1 MKVTQSSKWSNL
13 LVLLCVS
20 VPSFMINLDSN
31 IVAVS
36 LTSISSSL
44 HADFTA
50 IEWVIS
56 AYTLTFA
63 ALVLP
68 AGTLADR
75 FGRKRVLLLGLL
87 TFTIASLVC
96 GAAPNATV
104 LNIARAV
111 QGVGAALQLS
121 AALAILSF
129 EFRGPARAKA
139 FAFWGTV
146 IGIAITMGP
155 IAGGL
160 ITQELGWQWAFYLN
174 LPVGVAMFV
183 LTALFV
189 TESRDPAAVNVDVLG
204 VATFAASL
212 VFLTIALIS
221 GNHEGWSSY
230 KIVIELAAAVIFFA
244 AFILVETRQ
253 ERPMLDLSFFEKQT
267 YIGANIAGLAYAVT
281 LLTMLTY
288 LPLLFQSELALTPQ
302 EAGLYMLPIAV
313 PMFAVPRLVS
323 KYLSHRV
330 SGRTLITMG
339 LTLSAIGLFLLSIS
353 AQQALYSALLPGML
367 VVGISAG
374 FLNGETA
381 KVAMSVIPP
390 ERAGMAA
397 GVGGT
402 IRFAGIVIGFAG
414 LGAILFETV
423 SNKFG
428 EFLGRVLDS
437 SQIFAVQGIVVGKG
451 APAEWNVPPNVAT
464 GIVGAGYSMVFL
476 TASIL
481 ALAASAATWA
491 LIKSADTMPH
501 IHAPMG
507 SEVLPIVD

>member
-1 MKVTQSSKWSNL
+1 MKVAQSARWSNL
-13 LVLLCVS
+13 LILLCVS

-75 FGRKRVLLLGLL
+75 FGRKRMLLIGLF

-111 QGVGAALQLS
+111 QGIGAALQLS
-121 AALAILSF
+121 AALSILSF

-155 IAGGL
+155 IFGGL

-174 LPVGVAMFV
+174 LPVGATMIV
-183 LTALFV
+183 LTTLFV
-189 TESRDPAAVNVDVLG
+189 AESRDPLAVKIDVLG
-204 VATFAASL
+204 VVTFAASL
-212 VFLTIALIS
+212 GLLTIALIS
-221 GNHEGWSSY
+221 GNHDGWSSY
-230 KIVIELAAAVIFFA
+230 KIIAEFAAASLFFA
-244 AFILVETRQ
+244 AFILVESKQT
-253 ERPMLDLSFFEKQT
+253 RPMLDLSFFKKQT

-288 LPLLFQSELALTPQ
+288 LPLLFQSELTLTPQ

-313 PMFAVPRLVS
+313 PMFAVPRFVS
-323 KYLSHRV
+323 RYLSHRV
-330 SGRTLITMG
+330 SGRVLITTG
-339 LTLSAIGLFLLSIS
+339 LALSAIGLFVLSLA
-353 AQQALYSALLPGML
+353 AQQALYTALLPGML

-402 IRFAGIVIGFAG
+402 IRFAGIVTGFAG
-414 LGAILFETV
+414 LGAVLFQTV
-423 SNKFG
+423 SSKFS
-428 EFLGRVLDS
+428 EFIGSALDA
-437 SQIFAVQGIVVGKG
+437 SQRFAVQGIVVGKG
-451 APAEWNVPPNVAT
+451 APPEWNMPANVAT
-464 GIVGAGYSMVFL
+464 EIVGTGYSMIFL

-481 ALAASAATWA
+481 ALAAAVATWV
-491 LIKSADTMPH
+491 LVKSADTMPH
-501 IHAPMG
+501 THGPTSAAL
-507 SEVLPIVD
+507 LPVAD